1 MTSLA
6 RLWSGC
12 PSQPTE
18 MRKTTK
24 ARRASA
30 ALDAALP
37 PVPAAPYQVP
47 APLARRKRAAT
58 KKRKSSSSGRKRK
71 AGSAKGKRRARSAS
85 RSRKGRGL
93 KAKAGLSLFSDWESS
108 SSSIADY
115 GLEVDNGAM
124 PFGTRVAEMRRRK
137 RNSGSKRNHAVPQ
150 RRAMSEPR
158 AKSPARVAAGKIA
171 VQFRARNT
179 KGQFVPAGMVT
190 EMRRRRTKK

>member
-124 PFGTRVAEMRRRK
+124 PFGTRVAEMRKRSKSGNGRR
-137 RNSGSKRNHAVPQ
+137 